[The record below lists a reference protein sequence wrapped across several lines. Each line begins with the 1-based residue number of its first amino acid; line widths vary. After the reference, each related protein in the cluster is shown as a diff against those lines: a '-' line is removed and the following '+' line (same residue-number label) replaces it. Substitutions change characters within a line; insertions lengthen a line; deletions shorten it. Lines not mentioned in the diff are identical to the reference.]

1 MIEELQ
7 LALSIIEN
15 EISFALKP
23 LPVAFTQAAK
33 MTKQTKIFFL
43 EAVERAQNGEACLF
57 NLELLPLKNE
67 ERKVLNELGL
77 RLGRGTDQEQTA
89 LILRALARLEES
101 RKKNQEK
108 LIKVT
113 PLWRWLSPLTALLV
127 VLLTC

>member
-1 MIEELQ
+1 
-7 LALSIIEN
+7 
-15 EISFALKP
+15 
-23 LPVAFTQAAK
+23 